1 MKFSIII
8 ILSFTF
14 CSLDSSKN
22 HIPSNYFKNLKL
34 KTLKMNPE
42 DILNT
47 QSVGQDKLFL
57 SQRQIDSIKVI
68 SQEFTP
74 SPVSEKDTILI
85 QTSKGAMKLIYY
97 PSVAPKHCYN
107 FKKLANSGFY
117 DNTKFHRVIKNFM
130 IQGGDVSP
138 PPPPIPDEFDSTL
151 SNIQKTISMANSGP
165 NTGTCQFFINLVDNT
180 YLDFD
185 KPPFTSKHPV
195 FGITISGFNI
205 VEDIGDVQT
214 NFNDVPYIDVIMDSV
229 RIVGN
234 QSSTN
239 FITSDT
245 KNKLLKIVDM
255 LGRETYSKLNT
266 PLFYI
271 YENGEVRKFIVQ

>member
-1 MKFSIII
+1 MRIFLICLI
-8 ILSFTF
+8 
-14 CSLDSSKN
+14 
-22 HIPSNYFKNLKL
+22 
-34 KTLKMNPE
+34 
-42 DILNT
+42 
-47 QSVGQDKLFL
+47 FL
-57 SQRQIDSIKVI
+57 SSIKVN
-68 SQEFTP
+68 SQTKVDFYTNYGDFTVELYDSLVP
-74 SPVSEKDTILI
+74 ITTSNFINLVS
-85 QTSKGAMKLIYY
+85 
-97 PSVAPKHCYN
+97 
-107 FKKLANSGFY
+107 SGFY
-117 DNTKFHRVIKNFM
+117 DGALFHRVISNFM

-138 PPPPIPDEFDSTL
+138 PPPPITDEFDSTL

-229 RIVGN
+229 RISDN
-234 QSSTN
+234 QTYTN
-239 FITSDT
+239 FFSD
-245 KNKLLKIVDM
+245 NYNSKLLKIVDI
-255 LGRETYSKLNT
+255 LGKETYPHPNM

-271 YENGEVRKFIVQ
+271 YENGRVEKIIRK

>member
-1 MKFSIII
+1 MRILLISIILTI
-8 ILSFTF
+8 SINLNGQTQVDFFTNYGDF
-14 CSLDSSKN
+14 RVELYDSLVPITTGNFISLVN
-22 HIPSNYFKNLKL
+22 SN
-34 KTLKMNPE
+34 
-42 DILNT
+42 
-47 QSVGQDKLFL
+47 
-57 SQRQIDSIKVI
+57 
-68 SQEFTP
+68 
-74 SPVSEKDTILI
+74 
-85 QTSKGAMKLIYY
+85 
-97 PSVAPKHCYN
+97 
-107 FKKLANSGFY
+107 FY
-117 DNTKFHRVIKNFM
+117 DGALFHRVIKNFM

-138 PPPPIPDEFDSTL
+138 PPPPIIDEFDSTL

-229 RIVGN
+229 RIVTN
-234 QSSTN
+234 QSFTN
-239 FITSDT
+239 NI
-245 KNKLLKIVDM
+245 KIQAKAKLLKITDV
-255 LGRETYSKLNT
+255 LGRETNFRSNE

-271 YENGEVRKFIVQ
+271 YDDGSVRKIIVQ

>member
-1 MKFSIII
+1 MRIFI
-8 ILSFTF
+8 ILILFFSSFNIKAQTQVDF
-14 CSLDSSKN
+14 FTNYGDFRVELYDSLVP
-22 HIPSNYFKNLKL
+22 ITASNFINL
-34 KTLKMNPE
+34 
-42 DILNT
+42 
-47 QSVGQDKLFL
+47 
-57 SQRQIDSIKVI
+57 
-68 SQEFTP
+68 
-74 SPVSEKDTILI
+74 VST
-85 QTSKGAMKLIYY
+85 
-97 PSVAPKHCYN
+97 
-107 FKKLANSGFY
+107 GFY
-117 DNTKFHRVIKNFM
+117 DGALFHRVIKNFM

-151 SNIQKTISMANSGP
+151 SNVQKTISMANSGP

-229 RIVGN
+229 RIVNN
-234 QSSTN
+234 QLFNEN
-239 FITSDT
+239 FTS
-245 KNKLLKIVDM
+245 NKDKKLIKIIDM
-255 LGRETYSKLNT
+255 LGREVYPYPNS

-271 YENGEVRKFIVQ
+271 YDNGEVKKILRQ

>member
-1 MKFSIII
+1 MRI
-8 ILSFTF
+8 ILILILIFSSFN
-14 CSLDSSKN
+14 SK
-22 HIPSNYFKNLKL
+22 SQTQVDFYTNYGDFRVELY
-34 KTLKMNPE
+34 
-42 DILNT
+42 
-47 QSVGQDKLFL
+47 
-57 SQRQIDSIKVI
+57 DSIVPI
-68 SQEFTP
+68 TTSNFINL
-74 SPVSEKDTILI
+74 VST
-85 QTSKGAMKLIYY
+85 
-97 PSVAPKHCYN
+97 N
-107 FKKLANSGFY
+107 FY
-117 DNTKFHRVIKNFM
+117 DGALFHRVIKNFM

-239 FITSDT
+239 FIASDT

-271 YENGEVRKFIVQ
+271 YENGEVRKFIIQ